1 MKKNSRTKNFQK
13 HYFTDLPKEIL
24 IEIFE
29 FLPLFD
35 QSLIFEDEEFENKI
49 DQLMFFKIYFCSF
62 VIVLVVKIKLC
73 LHVKQRNV
81 SSSKL
86 SFKFLFKKKIAKRR
100 NYFNIM
106 TTT

>member
-81 SSSKL
+81 SSSNCL
-86 SFKFLFKKKIAKRR
+86 SNFFSKKKLLKEGI
-100 NYFNIM
+100 ILI
-106 TTT
+106 

>member
-35 QSLIFEDEEFENKI
+35 QSLIDYLI
-49 DQLMFFKIYFCSF
+49 
-62 VIVLVVKIKLC
+62 
-73 LHVKQRNV
+73 
-81 SSSKL
+81 
-86 SFKFLFKKKIAKRR
+86 
-100 NYFNIM
+100 
-106 TTT
+106 